1 MTVELIGIITLLA
14 GLVGIFC
21 PSAFIVT
28 AFFCSTLLGS
38 AAALT
43 LPALGDTNIQPAH
56 LLLGF
61 MAAKLISNGDQK
73 RVLAALVM
81 GRPGLWLMLAVI
93 WSAISAYFL
102 PRLFAGQTFVFP
114 TRTSG
119 YSLPLAPG
127 TSNLTQSI
135 YLIGDF
141 GCFILLYA
149 YATTCGGRRAM
160 ENAALLCV
168 VLNLAFAALDLL
180 TYYANATEL
189 MSIIRNANYGLLND
203 TEMVGIKRIVGSF
216 TEASSFGAATL
227 GYFAFAGKLWL
238 ENIRSPL
245 TLVLAGLSFL
255 ALLLSTSSTAYVGLA
270 GFMIIAFLHV
280 VFDAARRATTRQSM
294 WLLATM
300 PIVVPIVVIAIA
312 LNETSSAYVSGM
324 FDELV
329 FNKMSTASGVERSL
343 WNAQGVQNFVDTF
356 GAGVGNGS
364 MRASS
369 FPISVLA
376 SLGVI
381 GAVTMTL
388 FLVSVFLSRS
398 TGEDRV
404 RSGYRK
410 AAKYACLGWLVAAT
424 VSGALVDLGLPFFA
438 FAALA
443 CSRSIEPLGAM
454 SPGQRSHASALQAEG
469 ARFSTV
475 SRVR

>member
-14 GLVGIFC
+14 GLVGLFC

-28 AFFCSTLLGS
+28 AFFFSTLLGS

-43 LPALGDTNIQPAH
+43 LPVLGDTNIQPAH

-61 MAAKLISNGDQK
+61 LAAKLISNGDQK
-73 RVLAALVM
+73 RTLAALVA

-93 WSAISAYFL
+93 WSAVSAYFL

-119 YSLPLAPG
+119 YSLPLQPG
-127 TSNLTQSI
+127 TSNLTQSL

-149 YATTCGGRRAM
+149 YATTSGGRRAM

-168 VLNLAFAALDLL
+168 VLNLAFAGLDLL

-189 MSIIRNANYGLLND
+189 MSIIRNANYGLLNE
-203 TEMVGIKRIVGSF
+203 TEMAGIKRIVGSF
-216 TEASSFGAATL
+216 TEASAFGAATL
-227 GYFAFAGKLWL
+227 GYFAFSGKLWL
-238 ENIRSPL
+238 ENIRSRL
-245 TLVLAGLSFL
+245 TLVLASLSFF

-270 GFMIIAFLHV
+270 GFMIIAYLHAA
-280 VFDAARRATTRQSM
+280 FDAMRGHTTRQGL
-294 WLLATM
+294 WFLATM
-300 PIVVPIVVIAIA
+300 PIVAPIVMIAVA

-343 WNAQGVQNFVDTF
+343 WNAQGLQNFVDTF

-388 FLVSVFLSRS
+388 FLVSVFLSGS
-398 TGEDRV
+398 TDEDHV

-443 CSRSIEPLGAM
+443 CSQIIAPLGAI
-454 SPGQRSHASALQAEG
+454 SSGQRSHTSDVQAEG
-469 ARFSTV
+469 VRFSTI
-475 SRVR
+475 SRAR